1 MRTKEPSVRYFLKA
15 LNLILVLV
23 VFIFYGCKG
32 KEEAQP
38 VPEPTV
44 TAQEEER
51 ITSEADETLGE
62 ISEEMTPDVSD
73 ITPNTAPQIT
83 VLNVYPQNP
92 IAGDT
97 VKIEV
102 KAYDKEGD
110 TVDFTYQWFKNDFEL
125 DETSDSLF
133 ITEDYKRDDKI
144 SVKLV
149 PDDGERKGT
158 PVEMFVFIANSPPVL
173 KPSAETLSLDG
184 SVYSYQV
191 RATDPD
197 GDTLTYS
204 LKSAPP
210 GMKINQE
217 NGQIRWN
224 ISPDYKGKA
233 NIAVAINDGHGG
245 EVMQIF
251 SLGIMPEIM

>member
-1 MRTKEPSVRYFLKA
+1 MRTKEPSVRHFLKA

-38 VPEPTV
+38 TPQPPVK
-44 TAQEEER
+44 AQEEER
-51 ITSEADETLGE
+51 ITSGADEISGE
-62 ISEEMTPDVSD
+62 ISEEMTPDVSVRP
-73 ITPNTAPQIT
+73 PNTAPQIT

-97 VKIEV
+97 LKIDV
-102 KAYDKEGD
+102 KAYDREGD
-110 TVDFTYQWFKNDFEL
+110 TVNFTYQWFKNDFEL
-125 DETSDSLF
+125 DETSDALF
-133 ITEDYKRDDKI
+133 ITEGYKRDDKI

-149 PDDGERKGT
+149 PDDGERKGI
-158 PVEMFVFIANSPPVL
+158 PVEMFVFIANSSPVL

-210 GMKINQE
+210 GMTINQE
-217 NGQIRWN
+217 NGQIKWN
-224 ISPDYKGKA
+224 IPPDYKGKA
-233 NIAVAINDGHGG
+233 DITVAINDGHGG
-245 EVMQIF
+245 EVLQVF

>member
-1 MRTKEPSVRYFLKA
+1 MRTKEPSVRHFLKA
-15 LNLILVLV
+15 LNLILALV

-32 KEEAQP
+32 KEEARPAPQP
-38 VPEPTV
+38 PVK
-44 TAQEEER
+44 AQEER
-51 ITSEADETLGE
+51 ITSEADEKLEE

-73 ITPNTAPQIT
+73 INTNTAPQIT

-97 VKIEV
+97 LKIDV
-102 KAYDKEGD
+102 KAFDKEGD
-110 TVDFTYQWFKNDFEL
+110 TVKFTYQWFKNDDEL
-125 DETSDSLF
+125 DETSDALF

-173 KPSAETLSLDG
+173 KSSAETLSFDG

-191 RATDPD
+191 RAIDPD
-197 GDTLTYS
+197 GDPLTYS
-204 LKSAPP
+204 LKSAPS
-210 GMKINQE
+210 GMTINQE
-217 NGQIRWN
+217 DGQLQWN
-224 ISPDYKGKA
+224 VPPDYKGKA
-233 NIAVAINDGHGG
+233 NITVAINDGHGG
-245 EVMQIF
+245 EVLHIF
-251 SLGIMPEIM
+251 SLEITPEII

>member
-1 MRTKEPSVRYFLKA
+1 MHTKEPSVRLFLKA

-32 KEEAQP
+32 KEDTQP
-38 VPEPTV
+38 TLQPSVK
-44 TAQEEER
+44 AQEEEW
-51 ITSEADETLGE
+51 ITSEADEPLEE
-62 ISEEMTPDVSD
+62 ISEEMTLDVSD
-73 ITPNTAPQIT
+73 IVPNTAPRIT

-92 IAGDT
+92 VAGDT
-97 VKIEV
+97 LKIDV

-110 TVDFTYQWFKNDFEL
+110 TVNFIYTWFKNDEEL
-125 DETSDSLF
+125 DETSDVLL
-133 ITEDYKRDDKI
+133 ITEDFKRGDKI
-144 SVKLV
+144 SVKIV

-158 PVEMFVFIANSPPVL
+158 PVELFVFIANSSPVI
-173 KPSAETLSLDG
+173 KPSAETLSFDG

-191 RATDPD
+191 RATDRD

-210 GMKINQE
+210 GMTINQE

-224 ISPDYKGKA
+224 VPPNYEGKT
-233 NIAVAINDGHGG
+233 NITVAINDGYGG
-245 EVMQIF
+245 EVLHIF
-251 SLGIMPEIM
+251 SLEIKPEIM